1 SPIKHKTRARRVK
14 YPVSRPKLSGIEF

>member
-1 SPIKHKTRARRVK
+1 TRARRVK